1 MKEQPATAIE
11 VSATTKGKRTASS
24 RRRRALPPNPNKKT
38 TTISADKSIAR
49 LKEENRAVIYGY
61 RD

>member
-11 VSATTKGKRTASS
+11 VKVAQRGKWTASS
-24 RRRRALPPNPNKKT
+24 RRRRTLPQNPNKQT
-38 TTISADKSIAR
+38 TKISADKSIAR

>member
-1 MKEQPATAIE
+1 MKEHPATAKLS
-11 VSATTKGKRTASS
+11 VTVKGKRTASS
-24 RRRRALPPNPNKKT
+24 RRRRALPLNPNKKT